1 MQISEC
7 LLRLSR
13 TVPAARTW
21 TSAMRV
27 ATTTLLSRACKTRF
41 QVALQG
47 PRVNDYMSGVSRVI
61 QLRIFVGGGLLVV
74 SVLSHRTRRI
84 ARPASEFSL
93 QLLAFPAAST
103 PAGRSFPDHN
113 PSSAKK
119 TNQKRPLPATFV
131 RMPLPLE
138 RCGSL

>member
-1 MQISEC
+1 MSPTVESYRTSCPHLDVSHACSPQRLYC
-7 LLRLSR
+7 L
-13 TVPAARTW
+13 VPAK
-21 TSAMRV
+21 RV
-27 ATTTLLSRACKTRF
+27 F

-47 PRVNDYMSGVSRVI
+47 PRVSDYMSGVSRVI
-61 QLRIFVGGGLLVV
+61 QLRIFAGGGLLVV

-119 TNQKRPLPATFV
+119 TNQKRPFPATFV
-131 RMPLPLE
+131 RMPLPPE